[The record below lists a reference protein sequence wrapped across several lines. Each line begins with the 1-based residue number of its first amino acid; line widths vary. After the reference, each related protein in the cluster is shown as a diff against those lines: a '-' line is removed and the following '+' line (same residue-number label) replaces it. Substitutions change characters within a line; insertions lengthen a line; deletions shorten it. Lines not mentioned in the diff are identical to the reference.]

1 MEERIVAI
9 AAETIKVP
17 IEKAKQNMKEIP
29 ELNAWYFWNP
39 VRGGLAVIVD
49 ASGEKLGATSAVS
62 YEKHVKA
69 FLEGKRN

>member
-1 MEERIVAI
+1 MDEKIINI
-9 AAETIKVP
+9 AADTIKIPAEEV
-17 IEKAKQNMKEIP
+17 KKNVKEIP

-39 VRGGLAVIVD
+39 IRGGLAVIVN

-69 FLEGKRN
+69 FADGKRN